1 MSFKGGYK
9 IIDFSGCEFTKDES
23 QTTETSVVY
32 TSAKAGIYDE
42 FESTYG
48 KMLVISGLVLEGVA
62 ADENITNR
70 KYTSNG
76 AISLYVTFPTT
87 AAFAPAG
94 KIVMGTNMDI
104 EANDK
109 ITIKVTLV

>member
-23 QTTETSVVY
+23 QTTETAVIY
-32 TSAKAGIYDE
+32 TSTKAGIYDE

-48 KMLVISGLVLEGVA
+48 KMLMISGLVLEGVA

-70 KYTSNG
+70 QYTSDG
-76 AISLYVTFPTT
+76 AVSLYVTFPRT
-87 AAFAPAG
+87 AAFTPVG
-94 KIVMGTNMDI
+94 KIVMGTNMRVD
-104 EANDK
+104 ANDK
-109 ITIKVTLV
+109 ITITVTAR

>member
-32 TSAKAGIYDE
+32 TSTKSGIYDE
-42 FESTYG
+42 FGSTYG

-62 ADENITNR
+62 ADENLTNR
-70 KYTSNG
+70 QYTSNG
-76 AISLYVTFPTT
+76 NVSLFVTFPRT
-87 AAFAPAG
+87 AAFTPKG
-94 KIVMGTNMDI
+94 KILLGTNMTI

-109 ITIKVTLV
+109 ISIIATIS

>member
-9 IIDFSGCEFTKDES
+9 IIDFSGCKFTKDES

-62 ADENITNR
+62 ADETITNR
-70 KYTSNG
+70 QYTSNG
-76 AISLYVTFPTT
+76 AVSLYITFPRT
-87 AAFAPAG
+87 AVFTPVG
-94 KIVMGTNMDI
+94 KIVRGTNMSI

-109 ITIKVTLV
+109 ITITVTTV